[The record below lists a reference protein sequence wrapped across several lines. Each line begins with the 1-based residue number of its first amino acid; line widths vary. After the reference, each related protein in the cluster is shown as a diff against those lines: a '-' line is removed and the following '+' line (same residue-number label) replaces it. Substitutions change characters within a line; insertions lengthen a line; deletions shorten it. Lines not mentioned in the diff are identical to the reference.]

1 MDILR
6 VHTDRVDIDHR
17 LGIIWAGARGRQ
29 NGIVDAPGEQAVF
42 ICVQIDERDVVAVGC
57 GDGVDQLF
65 VCFFVID
72 IGGVHEG
79 FDVPAFEVPVGLDC
93 GIDPQ
98 DPAVVSPAADEILLF
113 LRVAGGGKGFNSL
126 VIRHPTHGD
135 PHRPLCNITLHFA
148 LREIA
153 AHLYQQFLALRRFGI
168 AQFLIELLLCQPL
181 LGDVFGDA
189 DGTDDLAAAVSN
201 VHIGDLVAPDIPVC
215 GLIPNIPGNGGAPSS
230 TFRISCRSGS
240 ILSS

>member
-126 VIRHPTHGD
+126 VIRHPTHSSQTPLQYNSPLCFERD
-135 PHRPLCNITLHFA
+135 CSAPLPAVSRFAPIRNSAVPHRT
-148 LREIA
+148 
-153 AHLYQQFLALRRFGI
+153 
-168 AQFLIELLLCQPL
+168 
-181 LGDVFGDA
+181 
-189 DGTDDLAAAVSN
+189 AAVPTS
-201 VHIGDLVAPDIPVC
+201 A
-215 GLIPNIPGNGGAPSS
+215 
-230 TFRISCRSGS
+230 R
-240 ILSS
+240 